1 MVKPH
6 KVTQTS
12 KHLEEQVNHPCNV
25 AQVQIV

>member
-12 KHLEEQVNHPCNV
+12 KHLEEQVNHPRNV
-25 AQVQIV
+25 AQVQVV